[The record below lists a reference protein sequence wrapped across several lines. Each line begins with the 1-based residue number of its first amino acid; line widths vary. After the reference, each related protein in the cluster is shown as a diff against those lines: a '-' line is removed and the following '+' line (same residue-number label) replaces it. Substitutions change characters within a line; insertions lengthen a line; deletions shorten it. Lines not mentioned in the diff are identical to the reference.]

1 MRTFINLSGQNFG
14 SLTVLELSTNAG
26 RYKMWVCRCECGRA
40 NCKLRV
46 VVRGDSLKSGH
57 TKSCGASDGRDPI
70 KNRRNNKSYRSKHQ
84 ERLKETEAQRNLKR
98 FDKRRAWNLQRHFDM
113 TVEQWDAV
121 FTAQGR
127 CCAACSATAP
137 GGRGVWATDHC
148 HETGAFRGILC
159 QRCNMTLGWL
169 GDTLSKV
176 EPYAERLVA
185 YLKRTNGCSPQRE
198 AS

>member
-1 MRTFINLSGQNFG
+1 MRAFINLSGQNFG
-14 SLTVLELSTNAG
+14 SLTVLELATNSG
-26 RYKMWVCRCECGRA
+26 RYKMWVCRCACSRA

-46 VVRGDSLKSGH
+46 LVRGDSLKSGH

-70 KNRRNNKSYRSKHQ
+70 KNRRNNRSYRSKHQ

-137 GGRGVWATDHC
+137 GGRGV
-148 HETGAFRGILC
+148 
-159 QRCNMTLGWL
+159 
-169 GDTLSKV
+169 
-176 EPYAERLVA
+176 
-185 YLKRTNGCSPQRE
+185 
-198 AS
+198 